1 MYNINRHIY
10 WTCCIAV
17 LFLLIGQN
25 AGAKTRPLFTG
36 DSTIAV
42 TIEGPFRTIMRNR
55 DETHEFPAILK
66 YTGADGT
73 ERDLEIQLRVRGKYR
88 RKRDV
93 CSFAPLRVNFRKAQV
108 EGTVFSGQDKIKLV
122 TDCQSSRPRFQQYL
136 LKEYLTYRFF
146 NTLTETSFGAR
157 LLRVTYVDTDKKNR
171 SRESYAFFIEEK
183 KHIAERLGIKRL
195 NLERT
200 TYSALDPAHS
210 NLVNVFEY
218 FIGNTD
224 FSLIRGPSGTAC
236 CHNAT
241 LYRKG
246 GDPII
251 PIPYDFDHAGM
262 VDAPYAAPNPRFKL
276 RSVRQR
282 LYRGRCANNSYLDS
296 TVRLFLEKRDDVY
309 RLVEN
314 LEGFDKRSIKL
325 TKIFVDSFYK
335 DISSRKSI
343 EKKLIGRC
351 N

>member
-1 MYNINRHIY
+1 MYKINRHIC
-10 WTCCIAV
+10 WTCCIAA
-17 LFLLIGQN
+17 LFLFIGDK
-25 AGAKTRPLFTG
+25 AGAKSRPLFAS

-42 TIEGPFRTIMRNR
+42 TIEGPLSTIMRNR
-55 DETHEFPAILK
+55 DETDEYPATLK
-66 YTGADGT
+66 FTDADGT
-73 ERDLEIQLRVRGKYR
+73 ERGLEIRLRVRGKYR

-93 CSFAPLRVNFRKAQV
+93 CSFAPLRLNFQKAQV
-108 EGTVFSGQDKIKLV
+108 EGTVFAGQDKIKLV

-146 NTLTETSFGAR
+146 NVLTDTSFGAR

-171 SRESYAFFIEEK
+171 ARESYAFFIEEK

-200 TYSALDPAHS
+200 SYNALDPAHS

-241 LYRKG
+241 LYQKDN
-246 GDPII
+246 DPII

-262 VDAPYAAPNPRFKL
+262 VDAPYAAPNPRFKIK
-276 RSVRQR
+276 SVRQR
-282 LYRGRCANNSYLDS
+282 LYRGRCTNNSYLDS
-296 TVRLFLEKRDDVY
+296 TMRRFIEKRDDVY
-309 RLVEN
+309 QLVEN
-314 LEGFDKRSIKL
+314 LEGFNQRSIKL
-325 TKIFVDSFYK
+325 TKVFIDSFYK
-335 DISSRKSI
+335 DISSQKYI
-343 EKKLIGRC
+343 EKKLLKRC